1 MMFLAAALD
10 FTLPL
15 KNPVLIFSLILF
27 IILFAPIILN
37 KFRIPHLI
45 GLIIAGAIIGPNGFN
60 LMERDMSIVLFGTVG
75 LLYIMF
81 LAGLEIDLTEFKK
94 NSGKSLYF
102 GMLTFLIPMGLG
114 TAAGL
119 YILNFSLFTSILLA
133 SMFASH
139 TLIAYPIVSKLGVT
153 KDRAVNITVGGT
165 MITDT
170 LALLVLAVIVGMTT
184 GEINNEFWIKLG
196 VSVVVFGLVVIF
208 IFPMIGR
215 WFFKR
220 FEDNISQ
227 YIFVLG
233 MVFLGG
239 FLAELA
245 GIEHIIGAFLV
256 GLALNRLIPHT
267 SPLMNR
273 IEFVGNALFIPF
285 FLIGVGMLINYRA
298 FFSGFETIKV
308 AVVMTLIAIIAKFL
322 AAYITQKTFKFSVDQ
337 RRLIFGLS
345 SAQAAATL
353 AAVLVGYNI
362 YTKDFTNVETIST
375 NTLTLSETSS
385 FITEDKRKVIFTEF
399 DARRQPKIGD
409 KATIN
414 GALIDETIKIKN
426 GVEMIFQNGVLTE
439 VRKYERLLN
448 ENVLNGT
455 ILMIL
460 VTCTIGSFIA
470 QKGAQN
476 MALAESTEDD
486 VDLEDDN
493 ERILISINNLEKT
506 EELVNLSVTIKSAK
520 NKKGMYA
527 LNVIEEVE
535 STTESDKTGKKI
547 LEKAAQTAAATDN
560 QLKELLRYDLNIVNG
575 ISSVVKEHK
584 ITDLILGVSEKKG
597 ISKAFFGD
605 LTEGI
610 LTKCNTTTLIYKPAQ
625 PLATIKR
632 HIIVIPDKAE
642 KELGFP
648 FWLIKIWNIAR
659 NTGAKLVFYSSE
671 NTLNFIKEIV
681 SKHPVDADFNE
692 FSDWNDF
699 LIISRDVKANDN
711 LVVIL
716 SRRSGPSHN
725 YHMNKVPNYLN
736 KYFENTSYI
745 LIYPIQAGVADL
757 YMNLKNPSVL
767 EPFQDNLE
775 RLNEITNII
784 SNLFKKK

>member
-1 MMFLAAALD
+1 MMLLLSAPD
-10 FTLPL
+10 FSLPL

-27 IILFAPIILN
+27 IILFAPLILN
-37 KFRIPHLI
+37 KLRIPHLI
-45 GLIIAGAIIGPNGFN
+45 GLIIAGALIGPNGFN
-60 LMERDMSIVLFGTVG
+60 LMERDMSIILFGTVG

-81 LAGLEIDLTEFKK
+81 LAGLEIDLAEFKK

-102 GMLTFLIPMGLG
+102 GLLTFLIPMVLG
-114 TAAGL
+114 IVGGL
-119 YILNFSLFTSILLA
+119 YLLNFSISTSVLLA

-139 TLIAYPIVSKLGVT
+139 TLIAYPIVSKLGAT

-184 GEINNEFWIKLG
+184 GEINDEFWIKLG
-196 VSVVVFGLVVIF
+196 VSVLVFGLVIVF
-208 IFPMIGR
+208 IFPLIGR

-256 GLALNRLIPHT
+256 GLALNRLIPRT

-285 FLIGVGMLINYRA
+285 FLIGVGMLIDYRA
-298 FFSGFETIKV
+298 FFRGFETIKV
-308 AVVMTLIAIIAKFL
+308 ASIMTLIAIVAKFL
-322 AAYITQKTFKFSVDQ
+322 AAFITQKTFKFSIDQ

-353 AAVLVGYNI
+353 AAVLVGFNI
-362 YTKDFTNVETIST
+362 FTKEFSTTETVPKEVI
-375 NTLTLSETSS
+375 TLTDNAA
-385 FITEDKRKVIFTEF
+385 FITTDSRKLIFTENENN
-399 DARRQPKIGD
+399 RQPVIGD
-409 KATIN
+409 LATLSGSDAN
-414 GALIDETIKIKN
+414 ETLKLTDGYELIFVRGE
-426 GVEMIFQNGVLTE
+426 LTE
-439 VRKYERLLN
+439 IRKYERLLN
-448 ENVLNGT
+448 ESVLNGT

-460 VTCTIGSFIA
+460 ITCTIGSFVA

-476 MALAESTEDD
+476 IALAEASEDD
-486 VDLEDDN
+486 VDLEDSN
-493 ERILISINNLEKT
+493 ERILISLNNLEKT
-506 EELVNLSVTIKSAK
+506 EELINLSVTVKSAK
-520 NKKGMYA
+520 NKKGMFA
-527 LNVIEEVE
+527 LNVIEEIE
-535 STTESDKTGKKI
+535 STPESDKIGKKI
-547 LEKAAQTAAATDN
+547 LDKAAVTASATDN
-560 QLKELLRYDLNIVNG
+560 RVQELLRYDLNIVNG

-625 PLATIKR
+625 PLSTIKR
-632 HIIVIPDKAE
+632 HLILIPDKAE
-642 KELGFP
+642 KEIGFP
-648 FWLIKIWNIAR
+648 FWLIKVWNIAK
-659 NTGAKLVFYSSE
+659 NTGAKLVFYSSQQ
-671 NTLNFIKEIV
+671 TLNFIKEV
-681 SKHPVDADFNE
+681 HVKHPVDAE
-692 FSDWNDF
+692 FIEFIDWNDF
-699 LIISRDVKANDN
+699 LIISRDLKNNDN
-711 LVVIL
+711 LIVIL
-716 SRRSGPSHN
+716 SRRSGPSYN
-725 YHMNKVPNYLN
+725 YNMNKVPTYLN

-745 LIYPIQAGVADL
+745 LIYPIQSGVIDS

-767 EPFQDNLE
+767 EPFQDNLD
-775 RLNEITNII
+775 RLEDIKNTIAK
-784 SNLFKKK
+784 LFKKK